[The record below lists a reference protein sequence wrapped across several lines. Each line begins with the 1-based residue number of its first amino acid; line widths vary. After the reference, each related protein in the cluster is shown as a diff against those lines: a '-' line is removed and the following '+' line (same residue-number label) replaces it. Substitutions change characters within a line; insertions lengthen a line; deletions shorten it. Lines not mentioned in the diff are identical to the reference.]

1 MPKIRNQGLLPS
13 TTTLSKF
20 ARAGAMRDFL
30 EFRAFRDR
38 AFYLDDFLGDTIDL
52 NYYAVAN
59 SSGSGAANF
68 AINVQNGTG
77 VIRGTTGTTDNGSVS
92 LVGPIIYRGD
102 NNAGIWVRFKVDD
115 ITSLNFEVGFID
127 AVPGSNASGVSDVD
141 TPAATMG
148 DGALLQMDTDQTL
161 TTLAFVT
168 VGSTANQTVKA
179 TTLTGTTTPTNA
191 TFMDVVVQL
200 ISNDAFC
207 IVNDGGAARVA
218 HTNGTGNNSAGF
230 VEGGVSL
237 APWVYVRTRN
247 TTTKNFDIDAIA
259 TWSDR
264 IA

>member
-1 MPKIRNQGLLPS
+1 MPKIRNQGVLPS
-13 TTTLSKF
+13 TSTLGRF

-38 AFYLDDFLGDTIDL
+38 AFHLDDFLGDTINLD
-52 NYYAVAN
+52 YYALAN
-59 SSGSGAANF
+59 SSGSGAADF

-77 VIRGTTGTTDNGSVS
+77 VIRGSSGTTDNGSVS
-92 LVGPIIYRGD
+92 LIGPIIYRGD
-102 NNAGIWVRFKVDD
+102 NNAGMWVRFKVDD
-115 ITSLNFEVGFID
+115 VTSLNFEVGFID
-127 AVPGSNASGVSDVD
+127 AVPGSNGSGVSDVD
-141 TPAATMG
+141 TPAVTMA

-161 TTLAFVT
+161 KTLAFVT
-168 VGSTANQTVKA
+168 VGSTANQTVKS

-191 TFMDVVVQL
+191 TFMDVTVQL
-200 ISNDAFC
+200 IGNDAFC
-207 IVNDGGAARVA
+207 VVNEGGAARVA
-218 HTNGTGNNSAGF
+218 HANGTGDNSAGH